1 MEEKLKRHEIREGA
15 FLILYQLLFGTTLE
29 EIDELNAEAFDMAK
43 NEETNE
49 IVNGVLEHD
58 AELLEVIAKYSKTR
72 AASRIAKVNL
82 VILKIAVFEMKYCE
96 RVPNAVAINAP
107 VELAKQ
113 YSQKSDS
120 SFINGILSSY
130 MRELDEKKKNSHGY
144 RVAGKPCRFYAYRQ
158 RQAV

>member
-1 MEEKLKRHEIREGA
+1 MKEKLKRHEIREGA

-49 IVNGVLEHD
+49 IVNGVMEHD

-96 RVPNAVAINAP
+96 RVPNAVAINEA
-107 VELAKQ
+107 VELAKK

-130 MRELDEKKKNSHGY
+130 MRELD
-144 RVAGKPCRFYAYRQ
+144 GK
-158 RQAV
+158 

>member
-29 EIDELNAEAFDMAK
+29 EIDELNAQAFDIAK

-58 AELLEVIAKYSKTR
+58 TELLEVIAKYSKTR

-82 VILKIAVFEMKYCE
+82 VILKIAVYEMKYCE
-96 RVPNAVAINAP
+96 RVPNAVAINEA
-107 VELAKQ
+107 VELAKK

-120 SFINGILSSY
+120 AFINGILSSY
-130 MRELDEKKKNSHGY
+130 MRELD
-144 RVAGKPCRFYAYRQ
+144 GK
-158 RQAV
+158 

>member
-1 MEEKLKRHEIREGA
+1 MHLYREEKLKRHEIREGA

-58 AELLEVIAKYSKTR
+58 AELLEIIARYSKTR

-82 VILKIAVFEMKYCE
+82 VILKIAVYEMKYCE
-96 RVPNAVAINAP
+96 RVPNAVAINEA
-107 VELAKQ
+107 VELAKK

-130 MRELDEKKKNSHGY
+130 MRELD
-144 RVAGKPCRFYAYRQ
+144 GK
-158 RQAV
+158 

>member
-1 MEEKLKRHEIREGA
+1 MEERLKRHEIREGA
-15 FLILYQLLFGTTLE
+15 FLILYQLLFGTSLE

-58 AELLEVIAKYSKTR
+58 AELVEIIGKYSKTR
-72 AASRIAKVNL
+72 SAARIAKVNL
-82 VILKIAVFEMKYCE
+82 VILKIAVFEMKYCD
-96 RVPNAVAINAP
+96 RVPNAVAINEA
-107 VELAKQ
+107 VELAKK

-130 MRELDEKKKNSHGY
+130 MRELD
-144 RVAGKPCRFYAYRQ
+144 GK
-158 RQAV
+158 